1 VTELAPASEPSRRPV
16 LSPDPEQSWRPGPRR
31 AQPEEGGPSWRHIE
45 PAHLVLGLIALV
57 IVVMLILVAVLVTGA
72 TR

>member
-1 VTELAPASEPSRRPV
+1 V
-16 LSPDPEQSWRPGPRR
+16 
-31 AQPEEGGPSWRHIE
+31 
-45 PAHLVLGLIALV
+45 VLGLIALV